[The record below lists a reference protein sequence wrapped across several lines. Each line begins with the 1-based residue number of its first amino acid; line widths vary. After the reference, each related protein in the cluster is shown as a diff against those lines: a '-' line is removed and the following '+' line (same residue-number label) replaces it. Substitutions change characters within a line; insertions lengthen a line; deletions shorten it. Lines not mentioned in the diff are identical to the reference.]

1 MHKISV
7 IVPVYNVEKFL
18 AQCLESLIR
27 QTYKNLEII
36 IIDDGSSD
44 NSYKIYKKYAKNDSR
59 IKIIKQINAGVSA
72 ARNAGLASATG
83 EYIHFIDSDDYIDID
98 YYEKMLSASGSMS
111 PDIIAG
117 GVVSQNAPLYN
128 IVYDSKCVLKTPTEK
143 FLITNALNNCT
154 VWRYLFKRD
163 FLVKNKLTFVTGR
176 IFEDML
182 FTPNAILL
190 ANYIVTVPDAKYYYV
205 FNENSLLNKKYTAN
219 HETQYAYA
227 EQQLNQFILDNNL
240 SHIKKRLV
248 NLEIT
253 TYKFLIF
260 KFFKRVFYKDNNE
273 TKYYL
278 FGIRILKTYKK

>member
-1 MHKISV
+1 MYKISV

-18 AQCLESLIR
+18 AQCLESLVL

-36 IIDDGSSD
+36 IVDDGSSD
-44 NSYKIYKKYAKNDSR
+44 NSYKIYKKYAKSDSR
-59 IKIIKQINAGVSA
+59 IQIIKQKNAGVSA
-72 ARNAGLASATG
+72 ARNTGLASATG
-83 EYIHFIDSDDYIDID
+83 EYVHFIDSDDYIDID
-98 YYEKMLSASGSMS
+98 YYEKMLKASRSMS

-128 IVYDSKCVLKTPTEK
+128 IVYDSKCVLKTSTEK

-163 FLVKNKLTFVTGR
+163 FLIKNKLTFVTGR

-205 FNENSLLNKKYTAN
+205 FNEGSLLNKKYTAN
-219 HETQYAYA
+219 HEAQYDYA
-227 EQQLNQFILDNNL
+227 EQRLNQFISDNNL
-240 SHIKKRLV
+240 SHIKKRLEH
-248 NLEIT
+248 LEIT
-253 TYKFLIF
+253 TYKFLMFKIF
-260 KFFKRVFYKDNNE
+260 RRVFYKDNNE

-278 FGIRILKTYKK
+278 FGVRILKTYKK

>member
-1 MHKISV
+1 MYKISV

-18 AQCLESLIR
+18 AQCLESLVL

-36 IIDDGSSD
+36 IVDDGSSD
-44 NSYKIYKKYAKNDSR
+44 NSYKIYKKYAKSDSR
-59 IKIIKQINAGVSA
+59 IQIIKQKNAGVSA
-72 ARNAGLASATG
+72 ARNTGLASATG
-83 EYIHFIDSDDYIDID
+83 EYVHFIDSDDYIDID
-98 YYEKMLSASGSMS
+98 YYEKMLKASRSMS

-128 IVYDSKCVLKTPTEK
+128 IVYDSKCVLKTSTEK

-163 FLVKNKLTFVTGR
+163 FLIKNKLTFVTGR

-205 FNENSLLNKKYTAN
+205 FNEGSLLNKKYTAN
-219 HETQYAYA
+219 HEAQYAYA
-227 EQQLNQFILDNNL
+227 EQRLNQFISDNNL
-240 SHIKKRLV
+240 SHIKKRLEH
-248 NLEIT
+248 LEIT
-253 TYKFLIF
+253 TYKFLMFKIF
-260 KFFKRVFYKDNNE
+260 RRVFYKDNNE
-273 TKYYL
+273 TK
-278 FGIRILKTYKK
+278 